1 MTSSTPTATLDSA
14 LLAPT
19 ASIDSWRS
27 AFGRAWRI
35 YLPVRL
41 VLSLCGALTML
52 FTQGM
57 PAERS
62 LRAWLSWLLLE
73 PWNRMDVPW
82 YLKIADGGYAI
93 ADGRASFHPL
103 LPLLTR
109 LLGTLLGGNTLL
121 AGLLVANL
129 ACLGFL
135 AALFRYVALDHGELV
150 AGEALRWALYLPV
163 GFVLLIPYTEPL
175 LLCFT
180 LLALWAARHE
190 RWFAAG
196 AWACLAALTKQPGA
210 ALVAPLL
217 WEAAARYRWGLLSW
231 RGLRVVACLGLGPLG
246 YLGFSFYRA
255 TMLGEVGGATVGELL
270 RSLLISPQ
278 LSTGWGTRF
287 GWPWEWL
294 AYVATTPPKF
304 IQSSMIDLVLSA
316 AGLAVVAVALRRE
329 RGAVIVYSLIQIVL
343 MTTLIIAGQPFQ
355 SLPRRIFLL
364 FPIFTQLARWSL
376 RLKLR
381 RAVFLASAALMLAC
395 AAGFITFRFIP

>member
-294 AYVATTPPKF
+294 VCGHHAAKIYPKLDDRPCAERGWPGRGGGRAAAGAGRGDRLQPHPDCADDHADHRGAAVPEPAATG
-304 IQSSMIDLVLSA
+304 LSA
-316 AGLAVVAVALRRE
+316 
-329 RGAVIVYSLIQIVL
+329 
-343 MTTLIIAGQPFQ
+343 
-355 SLPRRIFLL
+355 LPDFH
-364 FPIFTQLARWSL
+364 A
-376 RLKLR
+376 
-381 RAVFLASAALMLAC
+381 AC
-395 AAGFITFRFIP
+395 ALEPAPQAAPRCAPR